1 MKNPYTHSHALLVD
15 SRSSLPTRPER
26 IARAFGNVIAPH
38 KVLKCKRAS
47 DTVLLLGDGTKIL
60 VSYNTP
66 VALRRPDG
74 SAVATPH
81 GQYSRTTDRAVA
93 DFAANPQRVTLAEF
107 AALLQSNH
115 NPQQRST

>member
-38 KVLKCKRAS
+38 KILKCKRAS

-66 VALRRPDG
+66 VALKRPDG
-74 SAVATPH
+74 SAVATPY

-93 DFAANPQRVTLAEF
+93 DFAANPQRVTIAEF
-107 AALLQSNH
+107 AALSANL
-115 NPQQRST
+115 